1 MPEQFLHGVQVVE
14 ITDGPRPIRTV
25 NSAIIGLVG
34 TAPDAEAAVPASA
47 TIGTGSSALTFVAQT
62 PGIAGNSISVRLKNP
77 GTNSAALAVTVD
89 DTAITVSLATNSSG
103 VITSTAAQ
111 VKTAIEAS
119 TAANALVEV
128 SGADDGDGVP
138 GGSSIGTGV
147 VVPSATVRLTG
158 GLDESFPINTP
169 YRVAASRTEAA
180 RAGATGTLPAALD
193 DILDQVG
200 AVIVC
205 IRAEVGGDDAATQA
219 NVIAAIDKL
228 LDAESVLGL
237 TPRILIAPEF
247 SQNKEVADALISVA
261 NKLRAFAFADGPN
274 TTDADAINYA
284 TQFGSDR
291 LAIIDPWLV
300 KSGVD
305 HAPSASWA
313 GATAKSDYDRGFW
326 WSPSNVEILGF
337 TGTARAIGFRLGDPT
352 SPANLLN
359 EANITTVIKQNGN
372 RIWGNRT
379 TSADPKFAFISVRRT
394 ADLINDSI
402 LRAHLWAVDRNISRT
417 YLEDV
422 TESVNGYLKT
432 LTNLGAILGGRCWP
446 DPDLNSPAN
455 ISQGKVY
462 FNFEFTPPYP
472 AENITFRSILVN
484 DYITEILN

>member
-14 ITDGPRPIRTV
+14 ITSGPRPIRTV

-34 TAPDAEAAVPASA
+34 TAPDAEDAVPASA
-47 TIGTGSSALTFVAQT
+47 SIGTGSAGLTFVAKT
-62 PGIAGNSISVRLKNP
+62 AGIIGNEISVRLKNP
-77 GTNSAALAVTVD
+77 GAASQALAVTVSGK
-89 DTAITVSLATNSSG
+89 AITVSLATNSSSE
-103 VITSTAAQ
+103 VTSTAAQ
-111 VKTAIEAS
+111 IKTAIEAN
-119 TAANALVEV
+119 TAAHALVAV
-128 SGADDGDGVP
+128 TGADDGDGVP

-147 VVPSATVRLTG
+147 VTPSATTRLQG
-158 GLDESFPINTP
+158 GLDESFPLDTP
-169 YRVAASRTEAA
+169 YRIASSRSEAA
-180 RAGATGTLPAALD
+180 RAGLTGTIPAALD

-200 AVIVC
+200 AVIVVV
-205 IRAEVGGDDAATQA
+205 RVEADEDTEVAKA
-219 NVIAAIDKL
+219 NVIAGIETL
-228 LDAESVLGL
+228 LDSESVTGL
-237 TPRILIAPEF
+237 VPRILIAPEF
-247 SQNKEVADALISVA
+247 SAEKTVADALISSA

-274 TTDADAINYA
+274 STDAAAINFA

-300 KSGVD
+300 KNGVD
-305 HAPSASWA
+305 HAPSAAWA
-313 GATAKSDYDRGFW
+313 GATAKSDYERGFW
-326 WSPSNVEILGF
+326 WSPSNLEILGF
-337 TGTARAIGFRLGDPT
+337 TGTSRAVGFRLGDVT

-359 EANITTVIKQNGN
+359 EANITTIIKQNGN
-372 RIWGNRT
+372 RLWGNRT

-422 TESVNGYLKT
+422 TESVNAYIKT
-432 LTNLGAILGGRCWP
+432 LTNLGAVLGGKCWP

-472 AENITFRSILVN
+472 AENVIFRSILVN
-484 DYITEILN
+484 DYITEIIG

>member
-14 ITDGPRPIRTV
+14 INDGPRPIRTV
-25 NSAIIGLVG
+25 NSAVIGLVG
-34 TAPDAEAAVPASA
+34 TAPDAQAAIAASV
-47 TIGTGSSALTFVAQT
+47 TLGTGTSALTLTADT
-62 PGIAGNSISVRLKNP
+62 AGIAGNELSIRLRNP
-77 GTNSAALAVTVD
+77 GANSAALSVSLSD
-89 DTAITVSLATNSSG
+89 KAITVHLATDSSG
-103 VITSTAAQ
+103 IITSTPATI
-111 VKTAIEAS
+111 KTALDAN
-119 TAANALVEV
+119 TAIAALVAV
-128 SGADDGDGVP
+128 TSG
-138 GGSSIGTGV
+138 GTGV
-147 VVPSATVRLTG
+147 VKPTATTRLSG
-158 GLDESFPINTP
+158 GLDAAFPYNTP
-169 YRVAASRTEAA
+169 YLVAANRTEAA
-180 RAGATGTLPAALD
+180 RAGLTGTLPAALD

-200 AVIVC
+200 AVIVVV
-205 IRAEVGGDDAATQA
+205 RAEVGEDDTETQA
-219 NVIAAIDKL
+219 NIVAAIDKL

-247 SQNKEVADALISVA
+247 SQEKTVADALISVA

-274 TTDADAINYA
+274 TSDAAAVNYA

-291 LAIIDPWLV
+291 LAVIDPWLV
-300 KSGVD
+300 KGGVD
-305 HAPSASWA
+305 HAPSAAWA

-326 WSPSNVEILGF
+326 WSPSNLEILGF

-359 EANITTVIKQNGN
+359 EANVTTVIKQNGN
-372 RIWGNRT
+372 RLWGNRT

-432 LTNLGAILGGRCWP
+432 LTNLGAVLGGKCWP

-455 ISQGKVY
+455 IAQGKVY
-462 FNFEFTPPYP
+462 FNFDFTPPYP

-484 DYITEILN
+484 DYITEILG

>member
-25 NSAIIGLVG
+25 NSAVIGLVG
-34 TAPDAEAAVPASA
+34 TAPDAESDAPASV
-47 TIGTGSSALTFVAQT
+47 TLGTGTSALNVIADSD
-62 PGIAGNSISVRLKNP
+62 GIEGNEISIRLKNP
-77 GTNSAALAVTVD
+77 GTNSATLSVEIVHK
-89 DTAITVSLATNSSG
+89 AITVNLATDNTG
-103 VITSTAAQ
+103 EITSTAAE
-111 VKTAIEAS
+111 VRAIINS
-119 TAANALVEV
+119 TPATNSYVY
-128 SGADDGDGVP
+128 
-138 GGSSIGTGV
+138 
-147 VVPSATVRLTG
+147 VPSAGAGVVKPTATTRLSG
-158 GLDESFPINTP
+158 GLDHSFPFNTP
-169 YRVAASRTEAA
+169 YLVAASRTEAA
-180 RAGATGTLPAALD
+180 RAGLTGTLPAALD

-205 IRAEVGGDDAATQA
+205 VRARVGEDAEESQA
-219 NVIAAIDKL
+219 YAIEAIEAL
-228 LDAESVLGL
+228 LDSESTLGL
-237 TPRILIAPEF
+237 VPRILIAPEF
-247 SQNKEVADALISVA
+247 SAQKEVADALVSVA
-261 NKLRAFAFADGPN
+261 NKLRAFVFADGPN
-274 TTDADAINYA
+274 DTDAAAINYA

-291 LAIIDPWLV
+291 LAIIDPWIV
-300 KSGVD
+300 KGGID
-305 HAPSASWA
+305 HPPSAAWA
-313 GATAKSDYDRGFW
+313 GVTAKSDYDRGFW

-337 TGTARAIGFRLGDPT
+337 TGTARPIGFRLGDPT

-372 RIWGNRT
+372 RIWGNRS

-422 TESVNGYLKT
+422 TESVNAYLKT
-432 LTNLGAILGGRCWP
+432 LTNLGAVLGGKCWP

-484 DYITEILN
+484 DYITEILG

>member
-14 ITDGPRPIRTV
+14 ITSGPRPIRTV

-34 TAPDAEAAVPASA
+34 TAPDAEDAVPASA
-47 TIGTGSSALTFVAQT
+47 SIGTGSAGLTFVAKT
-62 PGIAGNSISVRLKNP
+62 AGIIGNEISVRLKNP
-77 GTNSAALAVTVD
+77 GAASQALAVTVSGK
-89 DTAITVSLATNSSG
+89 AITVSLATNSSSE
-103 VITSTAAQ
+103 VTSTAAQ
-111 VKTAIEAS
+111 IKTAIEAN
-119 TAANALVEV
+119 TAAHALVAV
-128 SGADDGDGVP
+128 TGADDGDGVP

-147 VVPSATVRLTG
+147 VTPSATTRLQG
-158 GLDESFPINTP
+158 GLDESFPLDTP
-169 YRVAASRTEAA
+169 YRIASSRSEAA
-180 RAGATGTLPAALD
+180 RAGLTGTIPAALD

-200 AVIVC
+200 AVIVVV
-205 IRAEVGGDDAATQA
+205 RVEADEDTEVAKA
-219 NVIAAIDKL
+219 NVIAGIETL
-228 LDAESVLGL
+228 LDSESVTGL
-237 TPRILIAPEF
+237 VPRILIAPEF
-247 SQNKEVADALISVA
+247 SAEKTVADALISSA

-274 TTDADAINYA
+274 STDAAAINYA

-300 KSGVD
+300 KNGVD
-305 HAPSASWA
+305 HAPSAAWA
-313 GATAKSDYDRGFW
+313 GATAKSDYERGFW
-326 WSPSNVEILGF
+326 WSPSNLEILGF
-337 TGTARAIGFRLGDPT
+337 TGTSRAVGFRLGDVT

-359 EANITTVIKQNGN
+359 EANITTIIKQNGN
-372 RIWGNRT
+372 RLWGNRT

-422 TESVNGYLKT
+422 TESVNAYIKT
-432 LTNLGAILGGRCWP
+432 LTNLGAVLGGKCWP

-472 AENITFRSILVN
+472 AENVIFRSILVN
-484 DYITEILN
+484 DYITEIIG

>member
-34 TAPDAEAAVPASA
+34 TAPDAESDVAASV
-47 TIGTGSSALTFVAQT
+47 TLGTGTSALTITAAT
-62 PGIAGNSISVRLKNP
+62 GGIAGNAISVRLRNP
-77 GTNSAALAVTVD
+77 GANSAALSVSLSD
-89 DTAITVSLATNSSG
+89 KAITVNLATGVSG
-103 VITSTAAQ
+103 QITSTPATI
-111 VKTAIEAS
+111 KTALDAN
-119 TAANALVEV
+119 TAIAALVDV
-128 SGADDGDGVP
+128 TS
-138 GGSSIGTGV
+138 GGSGV
-147 VVPSATVRLTG
+147 VTPSATVRLQG
-158 GLDESFPINTP
+158 GLDESFPLDTP
-169 YRVAASRTEAA
+169 YRVASSRAEAA
-180 RAGATGTLPAALD
+180 RAGLTGTIPSALD

-200 AVIVC
+200 AVIVVV
-205 IRAEVGGDDAATQA
+205 RVEADADAEVTKA
-219 NVIAAIDKL
+219 NIIAGIEML
-228 LDAESVLGL
+228 LDSESVTGL
-237 TPRILIAPEF
+237 VPRILIAPEF
-247 SQNKEVADALISVA
+247 SYEKTVADALISSA

-274 TTDADAINYA
+274 TGDADAINYA

-300 KSGVD
+300 KDGVD
-305 HAPSASWA
+305 HAPSAAWA
-313 GATAKSDYDRGFW
+313 GATAKSDYERGFW
-326 WSPSNVEILGF
+326 WSPSNLEILGF
-337 TGTARAIGFRLGDPT
+337 TGTSRAVGFRLGDPT

-359 EANITTVIKQNGN
+359 EANITTIIKQNGN
-372 RIWGNRT
+372 RLWGNRT

-422 TESVNGYLKT
+422 TESVNAYLKT
-432 LTNLGAILGGRCWP
+432 LTNLGAVLGGKCWP

-472 AENITFRSILVN
+472 AENVIFRSILVN
-484 DYITEILN
+484 DYITEILA

>member
-25 NSAIIGLVG
+25 NSAVIGLVG
-34 TAPDAEAAVPASA
+34 TAPDAEAAVAASV
-47 TIGTGSSALTFVAQT
+47 TLGTGTKALTLTAAT
-62 PGIAGNSISVRLKNP
+62 PGIDGNGISIRLKNP
-77 GTNSAALAVTVD
+77 GTNSAALSVSLSD
-89 DTAITVSLATNSSG
+89 KAITVNLATDSSG
-103 VITSTAAQ
+103 NITSTPALI
-111 VKTAIEAS
+111 KTALD
-119 TAANALVEV
+119 ANAGIAALVSVV
-128 SGADDGDGVP
+128 SG
-138 GGSSIGTGV
+138 GTGV
-147 VVPSATVRLTG
+147 VTPTATTRLSG
-158 GLDESFPINTP
+158 GLDESFPLNTP
-169 YRVAASRTEAA
+169 YRIAASRTEAA
-180 RAGATGTLPAALD
+180 RAGETGTIPAALD

-205 IRAEVGGDDAATQA
+205 IRAEVGEDDAETQT
-219 NVIAAIDKL
+219 NILTAIEKL
-228 LDAESVLGL
+228 LDSESTLGL

-247 SQNKEVADALISVA
+247 SQEKEVADALVSVA

-274 TTDADAINYA
+274 STDAAAINYA

-291 LAIIDPWLV
+291 LAVIDPWLV

-305 HAPSASWA
+305 HAPSAAWA
-313 GATAKSDYDRGFW
+313 GATAKIDYDRGFW

-337 TGTARAIGFRLGDPT
+337 TGTSRAIGFRLGDVT

-359 EANITTVIKQNGN
+359 EANVTTVIKQNGN

-432 LTNLGAILGGRCWP
+432 LTNLGAILGGKCWP

>member
-25 NSAIIGLVG
+25 NSAVIGLVG
-34 TAPDAEAAVPASA
+34 TAPNAQPAIAASV
-47 TIGTGSSALTFVAQT
+47 ILGTGTSALTLTADT
-62 PGIAGNSISVRLKNP
+62 AGIAGNTLSIRLRNP
-77 GTNSAALAVTVD
+77 GANSSALSVSLSGS
-89 DTAITVSLATNSSG
+89 AITVNLATDSSG
-103 VITSTAAQ
+103 VITSTPAAI
-111 VKTAIEAS
+111 KTALD
-119 TAANALVEV
+119 ANAPIAALVNV
-128 SGADDGDGVP
+128 TSGGA
-138 GGSSIGTGV
+138 GV
-147 VVPSATVRLTG
+147 VKPTATTRLSG
-158 GLDESFPINTP
+158 GLDAAFPLNTP
-169 YRVAASRTEAA
+169 YLVAANRTEAA
-180 RAGATGTLPAALD
+180 RAGLTGTIPAALD

-200 AVIVC
+200 AVIVVV
-205 IRAEVGGDDAATQA
+205 RADVGNDNAETQA

-228 LDAESVLGL
+228 LDAESTLGFV
-237 TPRILIAPEF
+237 PRILIAPEF
-247 SQNKEVADALISVA
+247 SNQKEVADALISSA

-274 TTDADAINYA
+274 STDAAAVNYA

-291 LAIIDPWLV
+291 LAVIDPWIV
-300 KSGVD
+300 KAGVD
-305 HAPSASWA
+305 HAPSAAWA

-326 WSPSNVEILGF
+326 WSPSNLEILGF
-337 TGTARAIGFRLGDPT
+337 TGTSRAIGFRLGDPT

-359 EANITTVIKQNGN
+359 EANVTTIIKQNGN
-372 RIWGNRT
+372 RLWGNRT

-432 LTNLGAILGGRCWP
+432 LTNLGAILGGKCWP

-455 ISQGKVY
+455 IAQGKVY
-462 FNFEFTPPYP
+462 FNFDFTPPYP

-484 DYITEILN
+484 DYITEILG

>member
-47 TIGTGSSALTFVAQT
+47 SIGTGSAGLTFVAKT
-62 PGIAGNSISVRLKNP
+62 AGIVGNEISVRLKNP
-77 GTNSAALAVTVD
+77 GTNSAALAVTVSGK
-89 DTAITVSLATNSSG
+89 AITVSLATNSSG
-103 VITSTAAQ
+103 VVTSTAAQ
-111 VKTAIEAS
+111 IKTAIEAN
-119 TAANALVEV
+119 TDANALVEV
-128 SGADDGDGVP
+128 SGADDGDGTP

-147 VVPSATVRLTG
+147 VTPSATTRLQG
-158 GLDESFPINTP
+158 GLDESFPLDTP
-169 YRVAASRTEAA
+169 YRVAASRAEAA
-180 RAGATGTLPAALD
+180 RAGLTGTIPAALD

-200 AVIVC
+200 AVIVVV
-205 IRAEVGGDDAATQA
+205 RVEADEDAEVAKA
-219 NVIAAIDKL
+219 NIIAGVEKL
-228 LDAESVLGL
+228 LDSESVTGL
-237 TPRILIAPEF
+237 VPRILIAPEF
-247 SQNKEVADALISVA
+247 SNEKTVADALVSAA

-274 TTDADAINYA
+274 STDAAAINYA

-300 KSGVD
+300 KDGVN
-305 HAPSASWA
+305 HAPSAAWA
-313 GATAKSDYDRGFW
+313 GATAKSDYERGFW
-326 WSPSNVEILGF
+326 WSPSNLEILGF
-337 TGTARAIGFRLGDPT
+337 TGTSRAIGFRLGDVT

-359 EANITTVIKQNGN
+359 EANITTIIKQNGN
-372 RIWGNRT
+372 RLWGNRT

-422 TESVNGYLKT
+422 TESVNAYIKT
-432 LTNLGAILGGRCWP
+432 LTNLGAVLGGKCWP

-472 AENITFRSILVN
+472 AENVIFRSILVN
-484 DYITEILN
+484 DYITEILA

>member
-25 NSAIIGLVG
+25 NSAVIGLVG
-34 TAPDAEAAVPASA
+34 TAPDAEAAVAASV
-47 TIGTGSSALTFVAQT
+47 TLGTGTSALTLTAAAA
-62 PGIAGNSISVRLKNP
+62 GIEGNEISVRLKNP
-77 GTNSAALAVTVD
+77 GTNSASLSVSLAD
-89 DTAITVSLATNSSG
+89 KAITVNLATDSSG
-103 VITSTAAQ
+103 NITSTPALI
-111 VKTAIEAS
+111 KTALD
-119 TAANALVEV
+119 ANAGIAALVSVV
-128 SGADDGDGVP
+128 SG
-138 GGSSIGTGV
+138 GTGV
-147 VVPSATVRLTG
+147 VTPTATTRLSG
-158 GLDESFPINTP
+158 GLDEAFPAGVP
-169 YRVAASRTEAA
+169 YRIAASRTEAA
-180 RAGATGTLPAALD
+180 RAGSTGTLPAAMD

-205 IRAEVGGDDAATQA
+205 VRAEVGEDDAATQA
-219 NVIAAIDKL
+219 NIVAAVDKL

-247 SQNKEVADALISVA
+247 SSTKEVADALVSVA

-274 TTDADAINYA
+274 STDASAINYA

-291 LAIIDPWLV
+291 LAVIDPWLV

-305 HAPSASWA
+305 HAPSAAWA
-313 GATAKSDYDRGFW
+313 GATAKMDYDRGFW

-359 EANITTVIKQNGN
+359 EANVTTVIKQNGN

-432 LTNLGAILGGRCWP
+432 LTNLGAILGGKCWP

-455 ISQGKVY
+455 IAQGKVY

>member
-25 NSAIIGLVG
+25 NSAVIGLVG
-34 TAPDAEAAVPASA
+34 TAPDAESDAPASV
-47 TIGTGSSALTFVAQT
+47 TLGTGTSALTVIADSD
-62 PGIAGNSISVRLKNP
+62 GIEGNEISIRLKNP
-77 GTNSAALAVTVD
+77 GANSATLSVEIVGK
-89 DTAITVSLATNSSG
+89 AITVNLATDNTG
-103 VITSTAAQ
+103 EITSTAAEVQ
-111 VKTAIEAS
+111 AIINSTTAVNYYVYAPTAGAGVVKPTATTRLSGGLERSFPYDTPYLI
-119 TAANALVEV
+119 AAN
-128 SGADDGDGVP
+128 
-138 GGSSIGTGV
+138 
-147 VVPSATVRLTG
+147 
-158 GLDESFPINTP
+158 
-169 YRVAASRTEAA
+169 RTEAA
-180 RAGATGTLPAALD
+180 RAGLTGTLPAALD

-205 IRAEVGGDDAATQA
+205 VRARVGDDAEETKQY
-219 NVIAAIDKL
+219 VLTAIEAL
-228 LDAESVLGL
+228 LDAESTLGIV
-237 TPRILIAPEF
+237 PRILIAPEF
-247 SQNKEVADALISVA
+247 SAQKEVADALVSVA
-261 NKLRAFAFADGPN
+261 NKLRAFVFADGPN
-274 TTDADAINYA
+274 TSDAAAVNYA

-291 LAIIDPWLV
+291 LAVIDPWIV
-300 KSGVD
+300 KGGVD
-305 HAPSASWA
+305 HAPSAAWA

-337 TGTARAIGFRLGDPT
+337 TGTARPVGFRLGDPT

-379 TSADPKFAFISVRRT
+379 TSADPKFAFVSVRRT

-432 LTNLGAILGGRCWP
+432 LTNLGAVLGGRCWP

-455 ISQGKVY
+455 IAQGKVY

-484 DYITEILN
+484 DYITEILG

>member
-25 NSAIIGLVG
+25 NSAVIGLVG
-34 TAPDAEAAVPASA
+34 TAPDAEAAVAASV
-47 TIGTGSSALTFVAQT
+47 TLGTGTSALTITADSA
-62 PGIAGNSISVRLKNP
+62 GIAGNEISIRLRNP
-77 GTNSAALAVTVD
+77 GANSATLSVSLSD
-89 DTAITVSLATNSSG
+89 KAITVNLATDSSG
-103 VITSTAAQ
+103 IITSTPALI
-111 VKTAIEAS
+111 KTALDAN
-119 TAANALVEV
+119 TAIAALVAV
-128 SGADDGDGVP
+128 TSG
-138 GGSSIGTGV
+138 GTGV
-147 VVPSATVRLTG
+147 VKPTATTRLSG
-158 GLDESFPINTP
+158 GLDEAFPLDTP
-169 YRVAASRTEAA
+169 YLVAANRTEAA
-180 RAGATGTLPAALD
+180 RAGLTGTIPAALD

-200 AVIVC
+200 AVIVV
-205 IRAEVGGDDAATQA
+205 IRADVGEDDAETQA

-228 LDAESVLGL
+228 LDAESTLGL
-237 TPRILIAPEF
+237 VPRLLIAPEF
-247 SQNKEVADALISVA
+247 SQEKEVADALVSVA

-274 TTDADAINYA
+274 STDAAAVNYA

-291 LAIIDPWLV
+291 LAIIDPWIV

-305 HAPSASWA
+305 HAPSAAWA

-337 TGTARAIGFRLGDPT
+337 TGTARAVGFRLGDVT

-359 EANITTVIKQNGN
+359 EANVTTVIKQNGN

-379 TSADPKFAFISVRRT
+379 TSADPKFAFVSVRRT

-432 LTNLGAILGGRCWP
+432 LTNLGAILGGKCWP
-446 DPDLNSPAN
+446 DPDLNTPAN
-455 ISQGKVY
+455 IAQGKVY
-462 FNFEFTPPYP
+462 FNFDFTPPYP

-484 DYITEILN
+484 DYITEILG